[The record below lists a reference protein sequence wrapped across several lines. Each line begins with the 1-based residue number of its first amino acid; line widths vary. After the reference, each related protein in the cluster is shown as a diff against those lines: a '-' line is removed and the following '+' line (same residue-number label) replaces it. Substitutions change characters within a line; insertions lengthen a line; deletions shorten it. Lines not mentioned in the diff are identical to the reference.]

1 MGINWSPCEGD
12 LIIYSNRSNSNRSNW
27 QCVMSEVTARL
38 AKQITYLRLAAVQRL
53 LITNLCQVSISWVLG
68 WWALGP
74 ALPVKW
80 VGTLKIKCGKYK
92 MGVCTAA
99 RGAEAPRGDAAAQE
113 RSRGAGAPAPSGGGA
128 QATGGARGGGW
139 ASAAGWAGET
149 SPAGAGERAGAP
161 ERERAAVRLESSA
174 WQHNV
179 VGFSVVWLYDIVGF
193 SVMWQFNTVG
203 FR

>member
-1 MGINWSPCEGD
+1 
-12 LIIYSNRSNSNRSNW
+12 
-27 QCVMSEVTARL
+27 MSEVTARL
-38 AKQITYLRLAAVQRL
+38 AKQITYLHLATVQCL
-53 LITNLCQVSISWVLG
+53 LITNLCWASNSWVLG

-74 ALPVKW
+74 ALPVKC

-113 RSRGAGAPAPSGGGA
+113 RSRGAGAPAPSGRGA
-128 QATGGARGGGW
+128 QATGGAHSGGW
-139 ASAAGWAGET
+139 ASAAGRTGET
-149 SPAGAGERAGAP
+149 SPAGAGERAGAAQ
-161 ERERAAVRLESSA
+161 RERAAVRLESNA

-179 VGFSVVWLYDIVGF
+179 VGFSVAWLYDVAGF
-193 SVMWQFNTVG
+193 SVMWQFNAVG